1 MSYFKER
8 IPELILK
15 YKKNI
20 DYLESIIEASGDD
33 LIEEEED
40 EEDDGIKTR
49 KGLGLGNEKAVNIIK
64 AKREARLELVANYDE
79 VERLESILF
88 GKDLEKDDTNLH
100 PTKRYANEAI

>member
-8 IPELILK
+8 IPELIDK

-20 DYLESIIEASGDD
+20 DYLESIIEANGED
-33 LIEEEED
+33 LLQDED
-40 EEDDGIKTR
+40 ETEGP

-64 AKREARLELVANYDE
+64 AKKEARLELIANYDE

-88 GKDLEKDDTNLH
+88 GKDLEKDTSNQH
-100 PTKRYANEAI
+100 PTKRYANNS

>member
-8 IPELILK
+8 IPALIEK

-20 DYLESIIEASGDD
+20 DYLESIIEANGED
-33 LIEEEED
+33 LIEEHNED
-40 EEDDGIKTR
+40 GDGDGP

-64 AKREARLELVANYDE
+64 AKKEARLELTANYDE

-88 GKDLEKDDTNLH
+88 GKDLEKDTSNLH
-100 PTKRYANEAI
+100 PSKRYANNEI

>member
-8 IPELILK
+8 IPELIKK

-33 LIEEEED
+33 LIEEDED
-40 EEDDGIKTR
+40 EEEDGITSR

-64 AKREARLELVANYDE
+64 AKKEARLELIANYEE
-79 VERLESILF
+79 VERLESIHH
-88 GKDLEKDDTNLH
+88 GTDQEKDTSNQH
-100 PTKRYANEAI
+100 PTKKYARND